1 MFQNIRSKAK
11 EFFQDYEKADKPSHQ
26 ILGGKLIDIGMICT
40 VDCREGYGG
49 KACNPARTSTTAS
62 LSPVNPSLD
71 RQYHALQQPYP
82 NPKSPK
88 HAWKQP
94 LCPKTTGMMTVI
106 ERQMPLGVREV
117 EQGEDLCRCTST
129 HRPTGPHVLVTQAQR
144 WLPGSE
150 NAITSSPRERLRVG
164 GPLANADE
172 AEEGYACA
180 PHHHGAWHGGV
191 VTGTAKEIRDW

>member
-11 EFFQDYEKADKPSHQ
+11 DFFQNYEKADKPSHQ
-26 ILGGKLIDIGMICT
+26 ILGGKLIDIGRICS

-49 KACNPARTSTTAS
+49 TACNPARTSTRAS

-82 NPKSPK
+82 NPKGPK

-94 LCPKTTGMMTVI
+94 LCPKNPSTMTVI

-117 EQGEDLCRCTST
+117 GRVKTCAGARAPTSP
-129 HRPTGPHVLVTQAQR
+129 RDPTSLWHKPSDDSQAREMQLHPPHVNGCVWMDLWPTLKKQKKGTHVHPTTMVHGMEGLSLGQ
-144 WLPGSE
+144 
-150 NAITSSPRERLRVG
+150 PRR
-164 GPLANADE
+164 
-172 AEEGYACA
+172 
-180 PHHHGAWHGGV
+180 
-191 VTGTAKEIRDW
+191 